1 MPWNTRGSRKR
12 WTRNHSQARGGM
24 MTREYLYKLAKL
36 RGFDFDTIKELEN
49 FMAPRRRFD
58 GVVDAWRKDLEWRFG
73 L

>member
-1 MPWNTRGSRKR
+1 
-12 WTRNHSQARGGM
+12 

-36 RGFDFDTIKELEN
+36 RGFDLETIKELEN

-58 GVVDAWRKDLEWRFG
+58 EVVDAWRKDLEWRLG